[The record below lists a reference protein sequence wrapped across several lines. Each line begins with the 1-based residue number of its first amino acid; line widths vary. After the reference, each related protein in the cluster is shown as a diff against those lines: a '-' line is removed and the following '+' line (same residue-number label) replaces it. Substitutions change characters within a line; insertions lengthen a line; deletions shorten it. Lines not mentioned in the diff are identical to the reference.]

1 MVDKYAGMI
10 GSSSSTVC
18 SNPYKPGG
26 TLTVYDGNWSGR
38 ITRGVDPHKLG
49 RWSFI
54 TILGRNLRK
63 LTIITGY
70 RVYRGQSNSNVGMS
84 TTYMQQET
92 IIRKN
97 GCRTP
102 PQEMFIVD
110 LQSFIEGKISEGHEI
125 LLNLDTNEEWDM
137 DGSRIHEMAMEVNL
151 YDIAKE
157 INPNGVPATY
167 TRANSS
173 TRIDFMLG

>member
-1 MVDKYAGMI
+1 M
-10 GSSSSTVC
+10 
-18 SNPYKPGG
+18 
-26 TLTVYDGNWSGR
+26 L
-38 ITRGVDPHKLG
+38 
-49 RWSFI
+49 
-54 TILGRNLRK
+54 
-63 LTIITGY
+63 
-70 RVYRGQSNSNVGMS
+70 
-84 TTYMQQET
+84 
-92 IIRKN
+92 
-97 GCRTP
+97 
-102 PQEMFIVD
+102 IVD